1 MSNACQD
8 HTNLKSWIYFY
19 PFIWADL
26 LSRRQSPIICH
37 QCGWSINFGFLFK
50 LSPINQVIR
59 WVNFWKG
66 IKWCWFV
73 TFLCASDDT
82 VIVHISSVATY
93 STIYHSIN
101 FMTMITNQRI
111 RTRFLQKSDNNHYQD
126 PDHENKR
133 RECGASIFVDL
144 STCKIHL
151 YLVTGTDTS
160 LMSTLASSFF
170 ASAGS

>member
-1 MSNACQD
+1 MHAKITPTSS
-8 HTNLKSWIYFY
+8 HEFISIPLFGPIYC
-19 PFIWADL
+19 PEGSR
-26 LSRRQSPIICH
+26 LSFATSDR
-37 QCGWSINFGFLFK
+37 WSINFGFLFK

-101 FMTMITNQRI
+101 FMRMITNQRI

-151 YLVTGTDTS
+151 YLVTGTGTS